1 MKENKNDVM
10 GIFRIR
16 IYTVTILILFS
27 VLCGR
32 LWYLQIIQ
40 GHTYLVQSEE
50 NRIRL
55 LRIKSPRGIISDA
68 DGFALVRN
76 RPSFNVF
83 LIREDVE
90 ALGHTKT
97 EKQAALEETAERLEE
112 LLPISKD
119 DIIAKVKKSTRPKFE
134 PILIYRDVNL
144 KTVAYLEE
152 HKIEL
157 PGVIVEV
164 EPLRYNIYESGASHV
179 VGYLGEIDEEQLKD
193 KGSFPDAYQG
203 DLIGKSG
210 IERTFNLYLS
220 GKAGGKQI
228 EVNAHGRELGV
239 ISQKNP
245 IPGDNITLTLNLH
258 IQLLAEEALGG
269 QSGAIVAINPQNG
282 HILAM
287 VSHPAFNP
295 NLFAGGISSEEWKRL
310 VNNPGKPLRNKTIQ
324 NHYAPGS
331 TFKPM
336 IGSALLQN
344 YVVREHDALHCSGSV
359 SLANTTKKC
368 WRAGGHG
375 NVTIKQAIEQSCNV
389 FFYRAGLELGIDELA
404 RYAFSYG
411 FGAKSGIELPNEEPG
426 LIPTRDWKQETIG
439 DRWYPSETMD
449 AAIGQGFITVTP
461 LQLANMTA
469 AIANGGHLYRPM
481 IVNKITAANG
491 DPIQEYEPT
500 LIRKI
505 PVDDRNLKIIREGM
519 QMVIHGDRGTGR
531 AAKLEEVKVAGK
543 TGTAQVIRLQQSVQ
557 EDLPEQLRDH
567 AWFICF
573 APVEKPEIAMAIL
586 VEHGM
591 KGSQSAVPVAKYIL
605 ERLYTPQ
612 DFLVQHERSLPGT

>member
-16 IYTVTILILFS
+16 IYTAVVLILFS

-90 ALGHTKT
+90 ALGYTKT

-119 DIIAKVKKSTRPKFE
+119 DIITKVKKSTRPKFE

-179 VGYLGEIDEEQLKD
+179 VGYLGEIDEEQLK
-193 KGSFPDAYQG
+193 SFPDAYQG

-258 IQLLAEEALGG
+258 IQLLAEEALGD

-344 YVVREHDALHCSGSV
+344 HVVREHDALHCSGSV

-368 WRAGGHG
+368 WKAGGHG

-500 LIRKI
+500 LIGKI
-505 PVDDRNLKIIREGM
+505 PVDERNLKIIREGM

-543 TGTAQVIRLQQSVQ
+543 TGTAQVVRLQQSVQ

-591 KGSQSAVPVAKYIL
+591 KGSQSAAPVAKYIL